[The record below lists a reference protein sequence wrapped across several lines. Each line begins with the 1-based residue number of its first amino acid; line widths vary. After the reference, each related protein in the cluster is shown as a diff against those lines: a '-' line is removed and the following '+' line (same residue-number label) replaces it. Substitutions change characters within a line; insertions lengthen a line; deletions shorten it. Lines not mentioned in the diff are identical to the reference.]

1 MRELYLGLGRVDV
14 HVHGRTA
21 ELHIQHARGKAAH
34 EQRVAVGLFERGLQC
49 GGADPPAVAEEVLLR
64 AAAAPGG
71 GRGDEAVHARAVGLA
86 LAGQQAHGEVAP
98 EQTVDAA
105 VELVVA
111 GGEEDLLP
119 VADAAHGHVRPAERA
134 PQRGG
139 GAGRAFRAVGL
150 QEFAPRGRVEKQ
162 VAHDHRRALG
172 AAGLVH
178 VLNVARVERHVR
190 AGCRAALPR
199 RERDVRH
206 GADRGQRLAAKA
218 HRADGLE
225 PLLVV
230 QLARR
235 VAQKRDACVL
245 GRHAAA
251 VVRHAQIRRAAAAQ
265 LHRHGAGPGVKCV
278 FHQLLDH
285 RGGPL
290 HDLARGDQIRQMRR
304 ENLNIG
310 HRLPSFKYSPW
321 GACAPRVYYKGLSLK
336 IPPRNATI
344 FYHTSN
350 FIRPGRTGRSIA

>member
-1 MRELYLGLGRVDV
+1 MRAGANVG
-14 HVHGRTA
+14 
-21 ELHIQHARGKAAH
+21 AAGAGGCCAAAGAAFGAAGTNGSAFG
-34 EQRVAVGLFERGLQC
+34 AVGLFERGLQR
-49 GGADPPAVAEEVLLR
+49 GGFDPPAVAEEILLR

-71 GRGDEAVHARAVGLA
+71 GRGDEAVHAHAVGLTG
-86 LAGQQAHGEVAP
+86 AGQQAHGEVAP
-98 EQTVDAA
+98 EQAVDAA

-119 VADAAHGHVRPAERA
+119 VADAAYGHIRPAERA

-139 GAGRAFRAVGL
+139 GAGRALRAVGL
-150 QEFAPRGRVEKQ
+150 QEFAPGGRVEKQ

-190 AGCRAALPR
+190 AGGRAALPR
-199 RERDVRH
+199 RERDMRH

-235 VAQKRDACVL
+235 VAQKRDARVL

-265 LHRHGAGPGVKCV
+265 LHRHGAGSGVKRV

-304 ENLNIG
+304 ENLNLG
-310 HRLPSFKYSPW
+310 HRLPSFKYSP
-321 GACAPRVYYKGLSLK
+321 GGRE
-336 IPPRNATI
+336 
-344 FYHTSN
+344 
-350 FIRPGRTGRSIA
+350 RPARIL

>member
-1 MRELYLGLGRVDV
+1 MQRTDTSGRPS
-14 HVHGRTA
+14 A
-21 ELHIQHARGKAAH
+21 HA
-34 EQRVAVGLFERGLQC
+34 
-49 GGADPPAVAEEVLLR
+49 
-64 AAAAPGG
+64 
-71 GRGDEAVHARAVGLA
+71 
-86 LAGQQAHGEVAP
+86 
-98 EQTVDAA
+98 
-105 VELVVA
+105 
-111 GGEEDLLP
+111 
-119 VADAAHGHVRPAERA
+119 
-134 PQRGG
+134 QRGG

-150 QEFAPRGRVEKQ
+150 QEFAPRGRVVKQ

-190 AGCRAALPR
+190 AALPR
-199 RERDVRH
+199 RARRVVSVDVRH
-206 GADRGQRLAAKA
+206 GADGGQRLAAEA
-218 HRADGLE
+218 QRADGLE

-235 VAQKRDACVL
+235 VAQKGDRLRPRAPC
-245 GRHAAA
+245 RS
-251 VVRHAQIRRAAAAQ
+251 RRPSRADMSAPPP
-265 LHRHGAGPGVKCV
+265 RSSTVT
-278 FHQLLDH
+278 LLAPASNAFSTSSLTTEA
-285 RGGPL
+285 GPL

>member
-1 MRELYLGLGRVDV
+1 MRELHLGLCRVDI
-14 HVHGRTA
+14 HVHGRAA
-21 ELHIQHARGKAAH
+21 ELDIQHARGEAPH
-34 EQRVAVGLFERGLQC
+34 EQRVAVGLLERGLQR
-49 GGADPPAVAEEVLLR
+49 GGFDPPAVAEEILLR

-71 GRGDEAVHARAVGLA
+71 GRGEEAVHAHAVGLTG
-86 LAGQQAHGEVAP
+86 AGQQAHGEVAP
-98 EQTVDAA
+98 EQAVDAA

-139 GAGRAFRAVGL
+139 GAGRALRAVGL
-150 QEFAPRGRVEKQ
+150 QEFAPGGRVEKQ

-190 AGCRAALPR
+190 AGRGAALPR

-265 LHRHGAGPGVKCV
+265 LHRHGAGPSVKCV

-285 RGGPL
+285 GGGPL

-304 ENLNIG
+304 ENLNLG
-310 HRLPSFKYSPW
+310 HRLPSFKYSPG
-321 GACAPRVYYKGLSLK
+321 GASAPRVYYKGLSLK

-350 FIRPGRTGRSIA
+350 FIRPRRTGRSIA